1 MATYTV
7 TKDVTRPNTSTL
19 WPEEHMAVDAGERID
34 GYVNLKSAGKLS
46 VSVSVS
52 SDGLSQTGIFVWASK
67 TDYTQN
73 LRGAGTRDS
82 ALAASS
88 DAYFTYMA
96 ENNITAR
103 ITEEDGTVRVFNS
116 SNKTYE
122 VE

>member
-7 TKDVTRPNTSTL
+7 TREVTRPNTSTQ
-19 WPEEHMAVDAGERID
+19 WPDEYISTD
-34 GYVNLKSAGKLS
+34 GYVNLVSSGKVNLTQGG
-46 VSVSVS
+46 VS
-52 SDGLSQTGIFVWASK
+52 SDGLVQTCIFVWASK

-88 DAYFTYMA
+88 DAYCTHMA

-103 ITEEDGTVRVFNS
+103 TTEEDGTVRVFNS
-116 SNKTYE
+116 SSKTFE

>member
-7 TKDVTRPNTSTL
+7 TKVTTRPNTSTQ
-19 WPEEHMAVDAGERID
+19 WPWESLGTSGYSNLSEKVTISTSID
-34 GYVNLKSAGKLS
+34 SDNL
-46 VSVSVS
+46 VQTS
-52 SDGLSQTGIFVWASK
+52 SFVWASK

-82 ALAASS
+82 VLNTKQ
-88 DAYFTYMA
+88 DEYNTYMKT
-96 ENNITAR
+96 NNITSR

-116 SNKTYE
+116 SNKTFE